1 MTRYRA
7 RYLDPEGD
15 RYGLPTYP
23 WRSAPLGLAT
33 RRQLR
38 DRGLCPGGRPIAAQ
52 VKWRRRG
59 DDVVAYL
66 YDVATARPKRT
77 ATPAVLRA
85 LARALEARRTC
96 PTCREVRDY
105 VNPRSLGDCLDCAE
119 DPAPTTP
126 QEAA

>member
-23 WRSAPLGLAT
+23 WKSAPLGLAT

-38 DRGLCPGGRPIAAQ
+38 DRGLCPGGQPIAAQ
-52 VKWRRRG
+52 VMWRRRG

-85 LARALEARRTC
+85 VARALEARRTC
-96 PTCREVRDY
+96 STCGEIRDY
-105 VNPRSLGDCLDCAE
+105 FIPRRFGECLDCAE
-119 DPAPTTP
+119 DPGPTSE
-126 QEAA
+126 EAA

>member
-1 MTRYRA
+1 MA
-7 RYLDPEGD
+7 RYLARFCDPDGD

-38 DRGLCPGGRPIAAQ
+38 ARGLCPGGAPIAAQ
-52 VKWRRRG
+52 VMWRRRG

-66 YDVATARPKRT
+66 YDVATAKPKRT

-85 LARALEARRTC
+85 VARALEARRTC
-96 PTCREVRDY
+96 PTCLEVREY
-105 VNPRSLGDCLDCAE
+105 VIPRRYGECLDCAE
-119 DPAPTTP
+119 PAHRT
-126 QEAA
+126 EAA